1 MTDTIVAP
9 ATPAGEGGIAVVRL
23 SGPSSEQ
30 LLLKHFRPRQAEPL
44 TLQSHQ
50 LYLGLLCDREE
61 AIDEVMA
68 VVMRAPRS
76 FTCEDV
82 VEIHCHGS
90 QWLVRRIVDLMI
102 AAGARIAR
110 PGEFTQRAFLNGR
123 LDLAQAEAVADLIHS
138 RSEAAGRIALGQ
150 LQGRLS
156 QLLHQWSGQL
166 KDLLAEVETHIDFSE
181 EDIDLPELSGVSR
194 DVAGLMEGMQ
204 HLLDTFDS
212 GRLLQEGVRV
222 LIFGK
227 PNVGKSSLL
236 NSLLGESRAIV
247 TEVAGTTRDSI
258 EEGMSLGG
266 LAIRLIDTAGVRE
279 TVDLVEKEGVARAH
293 SKLASADLVLLLVD
307 GSSILDA
314 DDHLALQAC
323 DPGKTLLVVNK
334 LDRGSHPL
342 PTPFTTLPRIEVSA
356 KTGLGLDGLQQRI
369 LLHFCLD
376 RRDFGES
383 VFLYERRHRDTLER
397 TLGHLQS
404 FVTQQALAAPFE
416 VLALE
421 LRSALIIL
429 GEVTG
434 ETATDDI
441 LDRIFSRFCIGK

>member
-30 LLLKHFRPRQAEPL
+30 LLLKHFRPRQETL
-44 TLQSHQ
+44 NLQSHH

-102 AAGARIAR
+102 TAGARIAR

-123 LDLAQAEAVADLIHS
+123 LDLTQAEAVADLIHS

-194 DVAGLMEGMQ
+194 DVEGLMEGMQ

-279 TVDLVEKEGVARAH
+279 TVDLVEQEGVARAH
-293 SKLASADLVLLLVD
+293 AKLASADLVLLLVD
-307 GSSILDA
+307 GSSRLDE
-314 DDHLALQAC
+314 DDRLALQAC

-342 PTPFTTLPRIEVSA
+342 PAPFTTLPRIEVSA
-356 KTGLGLDGLQQRI
+356 KTGLGLDNLQQQI
-369 LLHFCLD
+369 LFHFCHD
-376 RRDFGES
+376 RQDFGES

-397 TLGHLQS
+397 TLDHLQS
-404 FVTQQALAAPFE
+404 FVAQQALAAPIE

-421 LRSALIIL
+421 LRGALNTL